1 MPFCCASINKTGRT
15 GRTDCCASFSRTVE
29 LTEGR
34 RTKTDLLK
42 KTMLQATE
50 PKKTVLQAAELKKT
64 VEKQQNLRKLCN
76 KQQNLR
82 KLCYKQHT

>member
-1 MPFCCASINKTGRT
+1 MPFCCASINKTV
-15 GRTDCCASFSRTVE
+15 GRTDFCASFNRTVE

-64 VEKQQNLRKLCN
+64 VGKATEPKK
-76 KQQNLR
+76 
-82 KLCYKQHT
+82 TV